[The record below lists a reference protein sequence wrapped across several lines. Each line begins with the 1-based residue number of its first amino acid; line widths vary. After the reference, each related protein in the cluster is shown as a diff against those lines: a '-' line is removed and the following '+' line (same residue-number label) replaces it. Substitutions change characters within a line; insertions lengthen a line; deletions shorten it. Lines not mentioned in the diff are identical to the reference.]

1 MLQFIPAILRGS
13 QIVEFPRPILACR
26 VHDSW
31 DFLKLKV
38 PRQDGDQL
46 AGPSRGGVE
55 IAIEGQVGSQT
66 GELKL
71 SEERMLEALETL
83 RAALHSGED
92 AGFSLALYQSGPG
105 AFRYFRKCLTSRFD
119 FDLSSPRLYSYAVSI
134 HAADPTLHQGLPP
147 A

>member
-1 MLQFIPAILRGS
+1 MLQFAPTLLRGEDT
-13 QIVEFPRPILACR
+13 IEFPRPIIVCR

-46 AGPSRGGVE
+46 AGPSRDGVD
-55 IAIEGQVGSQT
+55 ITIEGQVGSHS

-83 RAALHSGED
+83 RGSLD
-92 AGFSLALYQSGPG
+92 ADDDQGYVLALYRRDDGSY
-105 AFRYFRKCLTSRFD
+105 RYFQRCLTSRFD
-119 FDLSSPRLYSYAVSI
+119 VDLSSQRIYSYSVSI
-134 HAADPTLHQGLPP
+134 HAGDPIWYDGLP